1 VGDYVKVSSGAKFTS
16 GASISESVRK
26 GGVISGK
33 TGAFKI
39 LKDAGNGDFFIG
51 ESWTDTGVTGKMN
64 KKYLT

>member
-1 VGDYVKVSSGAKFTS
+1 
-16 GASISESVRK
+16 VRK
-26 GGVISGK
+26 NGVISGK

-51 ESWTDTGVTGKMN
+51 KSWTNTGVTGKMN